1 MENKPEIHVTPRQ
14 ALIDECTTITVSGCT
29 PEEKLDIELRLIDQQ
44 DREFKSSV
52 CINVNE
58 KGEQTL
64 PQSDVEGLFW
74 SAEEVGKV
82 HGDYFYKSDAAELE
96 MKWTLKREG
105 EEVDQVTAIRAFK
118 HEDVSREVVREDG
131 VVGTLFYQEQDMVKP
146 VVVVLGGSDGE
157 IQEHAAALLAT
168 KGYNVFA
175 LAYFGQEGVPKDLDQ
190 IPLESFDGAIQW
202 VKGRFNIEKVT
213 LIGYSRGAEAALLLA
228 SVYPDEFKAVV
239 AGAPGAYVTS
249 GLRNTIYAPIPSWT
263 LKGKDLPYLTFKYRP
278 AQMFSMLGGM
288 IKRKPVSFL
297 SIWENSLS
305 KPEKLEASRIEVE
318 RINAPLLLIAGGQDQ
333 VWPSERFA
341 RQIAQE
347 IEGESREL
355 HFEEAGH
362 FLAFPYA
369 LPGMPAN
376 VLMHVGGRMIMDFG
390 GTKAANAEATK
401 KSWKELLCFLEEFA

>member
-1 MENKPEIHVTPRQ
+1 MENKPAIHVSPRHG
-14 ALIDECTTITVSGCT
+14 LIDELTTITVSGCM
-29 PEEKLDIELRLIDQQ
+29 PVEKLEVELRLIDQKKN
-44 DREFKSSV
+44 EFQSSV
-52 CINVNE
+52 HIEVNE

-64 PQSDVEGLFW
+64 PQPDVEGLFW
-74 SAEEVGKV
+74 SAEKV
-82 HGDYFYKSDAAELE
+82 NTAHGDYFYKSDAAELE
-96 MKWTLKREG
+96 MEWTLKREG
-105 EEVDQVTAIRAFK
+105 KEVGQATAIRAFDL
-118 HEDVSREVVREDG
+118 EDVSREVVREDG
-131 VVGTLFYQEQDMVKP
+131 VVGTLFYHQEDMARP

-190 IPLESFDGAIQW
+190 IPLEYFNGAFQW
-202 VKGRFNIEKVT
+202 VKERFSVESVT

-228 SVYPDEFKAVV
+228 SVYPNECKAVV

-249 GLRNTIYAPIPSWT
+249 GLKNTIYAPIPSWT
-263 LKGKDLPYLTFKYRP
+263 LRGKNVSYLTFKYRP

-305 KPEKLEASRIEVE
+305 KPEKVEASRIEVE
-318 RINAPLLLIAGGQDQ
+318 HIKAPVMLIAGGQDQ

-341 RQIAQE
+341 RQIAE
-347 IEGESREL
+347 KTDAETSEL
-355 HFEEAGH
+355 YFEEAGH

>member
-1 MENKPEIHVTPRQ
+1 MENKPAIHVSPRHG
-14 ALIDECTTITVSGCT
+14 LIDELITITVSGCM
-29 PEEKLDIELRLIDQQ
+29 PGEKLDVELRLLDQKNN
-44 DREFKSSV
+44 EFKSEV
-52 CINVNE
+52 HVEINE

-64 PQSDVEGLFW
+64 SQSDVEGLFW
-74 SAEEVGKV
+74 SAEKVGAL

-96 MKWTLKREG
+96 MEWTLKREG
-105 EEVDQVTAIRAFK
+105 EEVGQVTAIRAFK
-118 HEDVSREVVREDG
+118 HEDVRREVVRVEG
-131 VVGTLFYQEQDMVKP
+131 VVGTLFYQEEDMARP

-175 LAYFGQEGVPKDLDQ
+175 LAYFGQEGVPKDLDK
-190 IPLESFDGAIQW
+190 IPLEYFDGAIQW
-202 VKGRFNIEKVT
+202 VKGRFSVEKVT

-249 GLRNTIYAPIPSWT
+249 GLKNTIYAPIPSWT
-263 LKGKDLPYLTFKYRP
+263 LEGEDLPYLTFKYRP

-305 KPEKLEASRIEVE
+305 KQELAEASRIEVE
-318 RINAPLLLIAGGQDQ
+318 RIKAPVLLIAGGQDQ

-341 RQIAQE
+341 KKIAQE
-347 IEGESREL
+347 MVRVPRQL
-355 HFEEAGH
+355 HFEGAGH